1 MPPPAPLY
9 TALTCKPAYQLNWSL
24 SLFWTAPSPAP
35 EQWLP
40 SLRTAV
46 EPDGVRVLEHHRP
59 DATVGHFLLSTKPDV
74 TPAQAVRSVKG
85 RLQYLLREHP
95 PRAFRRNYRI
105 SSVGSARHE
114 AIANYVRSQVSHHPM
129 VDERVQQR
137 LAAYQ
142 ITCPE
147 VDLAAPRRSSHGEFL
162 HNLHLVLVHEGR
174 WCEVRDEILGRVQS
188 MILRASRKK
197 GHLLAEAGILPD
209 HVHLAL
215 GCGVTEA
222 PREVALGYLNNP
234 AYAHGMKPVYRTGFY
249 VGTFGAYD
257 LGAIRR
263 RLGEAE

>member
-1 MPPPAPLY
+1 MPSPAPLY
-9 TALTCKPAYQLNWSL
+9 TALNCTPAYQLNWTL
-24 SLFWTAPSPAP
+24 SLFWTAPSLAP

-46 EPDGVRVLEHHRP
+46 EPDGVRVLEYHRP
-59 DATVGHFLLSTKPDV
+59 DATVGQFLLSTKPEV
-74 TPAQAVRSVKG
+74 TPARAVRSVKG
-85 RLQYLLREHP
+85 RLQYLIRRDL
-95 PRAFRRNYRI
+95 PRAFRRNYGI
-105 SSVGSARHE
+105 SSVGPARHE
-114 AIANYVRSQVSHHPM
+114 AIVNYVGSQVSHHPM
-129 VDERVQQR
+129 ADERVQQR
-137 LAAYQ
+137 LTAYQ
-142 ITCPE
+142 ITCPQ

-174 WCEVRDEILGRVQS
+174 WCEVRDEVLGRVHS
-188 MILRASRKK
+188 MILRASRQK
-197 GHLLAEAGILPD
+197 GHLLARAGIVPD

-222 PREVALGYLNNP
+222 PLEVALGYLNNL
-234 AYAHGMKPVYRTGFY
+234 AYAHGMKPVYQKGFY